1 MSVLAAI
8 LQYLLGA
15 ALVATVV
22 VVFAGL
28 FTMALGGGFN
38 DRYGNKLMRLRVAVQ
53 GAAVVLLGLIVA
65 LSYLREGG

>member
-1 MSVLAAI
+1 M
-8 LQYLLGA
+8 
-15 ALVATVV
+15 ATVV